1 MSVPQSGAH
10 GTPQTNPY
18 TAGAGGLSPSQT
30 GRQAGGASGSSSSS
44 SSLQGTRLQ
53 GRAADP
59 TGQRPPVPSPQP
71 PVRDVSLGPVTIHS
85 SPPTP
90 AKPAV
95 HAAKGQPH
103 PSVSPARPLSLPAV
117 PEEPPSLLT
126 TAEQDPVPPLI
137 TVAASHQTTLS
148 PVQEPAGKSAAR
160 SPAQEATHQTTRSPL
175 QAEDAVIEIETK
187 SVTERKS
194 RAADFQVPR
203 ADVVLDLERDR
214 FVSHFGVDQHEAA
227 HGIFDQGLALYWQLM
242 QHENGMAPTTVRPTR
257 ALELL
262 SLYLEKV
269 GEREFQADPKRALD
283 TIAFYLDRGTT
294 PEQLRQWVD
303 QGDGHEFM
311 QVGLPIAHAYSHGF
325 MAMGIL
331 GVLVARYA
339 LSYSGDPQHNAQET
353 FGVNLSIIAAGGT
366 YAQRA
371 NALTGWGPKYLQM
384 FVYDSQNN
392 RVALNDH
399 WKGYLAT
406 CVMFWGFLITHPTS
420 SFIADGDAE
429 VVSKGKLF
437 GAMCDTVLAMV
448 TLSILQ
454 RLIAHKDH
462 ALLNATPD
470 KREKV
475 ESLISHLEATKG
487 WGSAVCSRFKEWCT
501 GWGRNLGWPSGEAMA
516 QLVLHGIGSMF
527 TTFPYLLA
535 ACMTPKSDAAK
546 RWTLIGD
553 LWVGPAWGPGH
564 RFAKDVVAWWKSR
577 EPAAVQTPAPIQVR
591 PPVAMQPLH
600 QVAGGVPQVRV
611 AGGNSRSVRDIDPR
625 PPVDLTASL
634 FLASLAAKVDAT
646 QASSSTTTRTSVR
659 PPAVSSISS
668 SSSSST
674 TTSTATSTNT
684 PAPNHPPVER
694 KDSKSVSAPDVPSP
708 VPEETHD
715 E

>member
-1 MSVPQSGAH
+1 MSVPSSAAT

-18 TAGAGGLSPSQT
+18 TAVAGGLSPSQT
-30 GRQAGGASGSSSSS
+30 GHQAGGASGSSSSS
-44 SSLQGTRLQ
+44 SSQQG
-53 GRAADP
+53 A
-59 TGQRPPVPSPQP
+59 RPQERVVDQPAVDSPQP
-71 PVRDVSLGPVTIHS
+71 DVRRVKPDAVTFHFQLA
-85 SPPTP
+85 TP
-90 AKPAV
+90 AKPLNIDKPV
-95 HAAKGQPH
+95 RTPQQDTPAKVA
-103 PSVSPARPLSLPAV
+103 SLSPV
-117 PEEPPSLLT
+117 PEEPQGLLIP
-126 TAEQDPVPPLI
+126 ANNPPPPPLI
-137 TVAASHQTTLS
+137 PVAASHQTTLS
-148 PVQEPAGKSAAR
+148 PVQEPADKAAAR
-160 SPAQEATHQTTRSPL
+160 SPRQEAMHQTTMSPP
-175 QAEDAVIEIETK
+175 QQGDTVIEIETR

-194 RAADFQVPR
+194 RAADLQVPR
-203 ADVVLDLERDR
+203 AEVVLDLERDR
-214 FVSHFGVDQHEAA
+214 FVSHFDVDRHEAA
-227 HGIFDQGLALYWQLM
+227 HRIFDQGLALYWQLM
-242 QHENGMAPTTVRPTR
+242 QQANGMAPTTVRPTR
-257 ALELL
+257 AMELL
-262 SLYLEKV
+262 SLYLEKI
-269 GEREFQADPKRALD
+269 GEREFQADPLRALD

-294 PEQLRQWVD
+294 PEQLRQWVE
-303 QGDGHEFM
+303 QGDSHEFM

-339 LSYSGDPQHNAQET
+339 LTYSGDPQHNAQESYA
-353 FGVNLSIIAAGGT
+353 VNLSIIAAGGT

-384 FVYDSQNN
+384 FVYDSQNH
-392 RVALNDH
+392 RIALNDH

-406 CVMFWGFLITHPTS
+406 YVMFWGFLITHPTS
-420 SFIADGDAE
+420 SYIADGDAE

-437 GAMCDTVLAMV
+437 GAMCDTVMAMV

-475 ESLISHLEATKG
+475 ESLIAHLEATKG

-527 TTFPYLLA
+527 TTFPYLVA

-564 RFAKDVVAWWKSR
+564 RFAKDVVTWWKSR
-577 EPAAVQTPAPIQVR
+577 QPVAAQTPPPGQVR

-600 QVAGGVPQVRV
+600 PVAGGVPQAPV
-611 AGGNSRSVRDIDPR
+611 AGGKSRSVRDIDPR
-625 PPVDLTASL
+625 PPVDLTAAL
-634 FLASLAAKVDAT
+634 FLASLAANVDAT
-646 QASSSTTTRTSVR
+646 HASSSTTTRTPETTSTTTT
-659 PPAVSSISS
+659 

-674 TTSTATSTNT
+674 TTGTATTTHT
-684 PAPNHPPVER
+684 PAPHRPSVER
-694 KDSKSVSAPDVPSP
+694 KDSKGASASDFPSLNRQ
-708 VPEETHD
+708 ETHD